1 MEMILSLWNNW
12 TTYEK
17 LATLGLILVIML
29 VIPACIWLFTKHS
42 KLALVSLLS
51 LLIMGLMIMLSF
63 VVLNQIFNVTII
75 FIYKLVPFIVLFL
88 NILSLGTMTGY
99 FMQNHKHRDFDTLSM
114 KTEML
119 KDTFAL
125 TIASLLLFTGFSVL
139 TPSLLI
145 PILLS
150 LGLSLGSIW
159 INYAL
164 LYKLLK

>member
-1 MEMILSLWNNW
+1 MEIILSLWNNW

-17 LATLGLILVIML
+17 LTTLGLVLIILL
-29 VIPACIWLFTKHS
+29 AIPTGIWLFTKHS

-51 LLIMGLMIMLSF
+51 LLIMGIMTLLSF
-63 VVLNQIFNVTII
+63 IALNQIFNVTII
-75 FIYKLVPFIVLFL
+75 FIYQLVPFIVLFL

-99 FMQNHKHRDFDTLSM
+99 FMQNHRHRDFDTLSM

-125 TIASLLLFTGFSVL
+125 TIASILLFTGFSVL

-150 LGLSLGSIW
+150 LVLALGSIW